1 MSAVESVLEA
11 QTTALLRR
19 LAREQDSRIRRIRD
33 EAGLQAEDI
42 VRKARA
48 EARARVHQ
56 AVLDTRRDDELTL
69 TRRRAALETGS
80 RQRRQAI
87 LRDWLENAWTALP
100 AALQAR
106 WLDPQARERWCAAAL
121 QAAARTLLHADAL
134 QVQVSPRWL
143 ADVEPLV
150 QRCLAANRSTGTV
163 VPDDGISEGLR
174 IRAGCACLDATTAGL
189 LAARERI
196 AAELLAEFGSRTA
209 PQRTEVAA

>member
-1 MSAVESVLEA
+1 MSAVESLLQA

-19 LAREQDSRIRRIRD
+19 LAREQDSRIHRIRD
-33 EAGLQAEDI
+33 EAALQAADI

-56 AVLDTRRDDELTL
+56 AVLDTRRDDEMTL

-80 RQRRQAI
+80 RQRRHAA
-87 LRDWLENAWTALP
+87 LRDWLEEAWGALP

-106 WLDPQARERWCAAAL
+106 WRDPQSRERWCAAAL
-121 QAAARTLLHADAL
+121 QSAARVLLHTDGL
-134 QVQVSPRWL
+134 QVHVGTRWV

-150 QRCLAANRSTGTV
+150 QRCLAANGNTGTV
-163 VPDDGISEGLR
+163 VADDGISEGLR

-189 LAARERI
+189 LAPRECI
-196 AAELLAEFGSRTA
+196 AAELLAEFDSRTA
-209 PQRTEVAA
+209 PRRTEEPA

>member
-1 MSAVESVLEA
+1 MSAVESLLEA

-19 LAREQDSRIRRIRD
+19 LAREQDSRIHRIRD
-33 EAGLQAEDI
+33 DAALQAADI

-56 AVLDTRRDDELTL
+56 AVLDTRRDDEMTL

-80 RQRRQAI
+80 RLRQQVA
-87 LRDWLENAWTALP
+87 LRDWLEDAWEALP

-106 WLDPQARERWCAAAL
+106 WLDPQARERWCVAAL
-121 QAAARTLLHADAL
+121 QSAARTLLHTDGW
-134 QVQVSPRWL
+134 QVHVSPRWV
-143 ADVEPLV
+143 ADITPLV

-163 VPDDGISEGLR
+163 VADDGISEGVL

-189 LAARERI
+189 LAPRECI
-196 AAELLAEFGSRTA
+196 AAELLAEFASRTA
-209 PQRTEVAA
+209 PQRTGEPA

>member
-1 MSAVESVLEA
+1 MNGVESLLEA

-19 LAREQDSRIRRIRD
+19 LAREQDSRIHRIRD
-33 EAGLQAEDI
+33 EAALQAADI

-80 RQRRQAI
+80 RQCQQAA
-87 LRDWLENAWTALP
+87 LRDWLEDAWGALP

-106 WLDPQARERWCAAAL
+106 WLDPQAREQWCAAAL
-121 QAAARTLLHADAL
+121 QSASRTLLHTDGL
-134 QVQVSPRWL
+134 QVQVSPRWV
-143 ADVEPLV
+143 ADVEPHV
-150 QRCLAANRSTGTV
+150 QRCLAANHNTGTV
-163 VPDDGISEGLR
+163 VADDGISEGLR
-174 IRAGCACLDATTAGL
+174 IRAGCVCLDATTAGL
-189 LAARERI
+189 LAPRECI

-209 PQRTEVAA
+209 PQHSGEPA